1 MKKKFFSLL
10 VAVMSIATNLWA
22 LDAPTM
28 PKFVAPESGGTYYL
42 YNVESGLWM
51 TMIENSDSYV
61 GVGSGVVCSTT
72 IGNARVSIRGTD
84 DKIVPTLYH

>member
-51 TMIENSDSYV
+51 TTTKNRNASLVNSY
-61 GVGSGVVCSTT
+61 CEY
-72 IGNARVSIRGTD
+72 IRN
-84 DKIVPTLYH
+84 